1 MCLQILITIVIYT
14 HRSNQAVT
22 AKAQGKR
29 AKPSFQAGG
38 WADKSPK
45 QNGVKTGDR
54 EARGRQVR
62 RMKLFNSCTSKKG
75 AAIKSFNLNKGAAK

>member
-1 MCLQILITIVIYT
+1 MVIFT

-38 WADKSPK
+38 WADKSLK

-62 RMKLFNSCTSKKG
+62 RMKFFNSCAWQQAQRLNRLTKWSKK
-75 AAIKSFNLNKGAAK
+75 K